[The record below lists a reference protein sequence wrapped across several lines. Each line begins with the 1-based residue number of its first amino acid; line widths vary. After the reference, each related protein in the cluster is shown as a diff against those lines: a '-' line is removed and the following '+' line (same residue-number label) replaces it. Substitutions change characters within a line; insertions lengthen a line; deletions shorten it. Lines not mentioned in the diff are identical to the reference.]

1 MATGYQSSDRDVS
14 RSEPL
19 SRSGKLGH
27 VQSGKIGHWDGI
39 IAKFLVTI
47 RSHVPLGYED
57 ETGFH
62 VGIMSPE
69 E

>member
-1 MATGYQSSDRDVS
+1 MATGYQSSDGDVQRDGPAS
-14 RSEPL
+14 
-19 SRSGKLGH
+19 SGGDPGQVKSVG
-27 VQSGKIGHWDGI
+27 IRHWNEI
-39 IAKFLVTI
+39 IARFLALI

-69 E
+69 K